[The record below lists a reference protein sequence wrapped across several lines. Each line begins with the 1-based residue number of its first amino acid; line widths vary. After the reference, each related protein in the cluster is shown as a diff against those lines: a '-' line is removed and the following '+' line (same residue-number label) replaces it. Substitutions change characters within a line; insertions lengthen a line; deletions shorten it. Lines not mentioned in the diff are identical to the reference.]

1 MPTKKQ
7 LSIMRESEYEYR
19 TRRGES
25 NVRKK
30 NIAQKDGD
38 AIGYI
43 VYDPATKG
51 LKVVNKNNT

>member
-1 MPTKKQ
+1 
-7 LSIMRESEYEYR
+7 MRESEFEYR
-19 TRRGES
+19 TRS

-38 AIGYI
+38 GIGYI

-51 LKVVNKNNT
+51 LKVVNKKQK